1 MKQETQE
8 RRRMT
13 YQERQAVGNLIAGI
27 IIFAAYFY
35 WVWRAIDG
43 GLLGNENAATTIGR
57 GILVLILGGVLLN
70 IGIQILTSIAV
81 SIITREPKPSFV
93 VDERDRMLEL
103 RAVRVSYTII
113 GMGFIAS
120 MVALALGLVPL
131 VVLQFIVLSFAV
143 GTIFESILMLIFYR
157 WSVV

>member
-1 MKQETQE
+1 
-8 RRRMT
+8 MT

-103 RAVRVSYTII
+103 RAVRVSYKII

>member
-1 MKQETQE
+1 
-8 RRRMT
+8 MT

-27 IIFAAYFY
+27 FIFSAYFY
-35 WVWRAIDG
+35 WVSRAISG
-43 GLLGNENAATTIGR
+43 GLLDSEAAATTIGR
-57 GILVLILGGVLLN
+57 GILVLILGGVLIN
-70 IGIQILTSIAV
+70 IGVQILTSIV
-81 SIITREPKPSFV
+81 ISIITREPKPSFV

-103 RAVRVSYTII
+103 RAIRVSYTII
-113 GMGFIAS
+113 GLGFVAS
-120 MVALALGLVPL
+120 MFALALGVVPL